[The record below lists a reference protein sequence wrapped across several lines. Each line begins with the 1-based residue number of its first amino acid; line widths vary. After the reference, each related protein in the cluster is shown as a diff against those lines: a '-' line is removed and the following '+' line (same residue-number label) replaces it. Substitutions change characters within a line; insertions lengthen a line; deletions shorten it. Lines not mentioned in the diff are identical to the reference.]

1 MKNCILFFLL
11 FSAALV
17 SCKDNNGVEETEN
30 GKEEEKDKKISSRDY
45 SITKLIAYN
54 DLFIDS
60 NTVAS
65 FLDTAQISDKI
76 KRRITSF
83 YNARNYQFAWL
94 SSVGLTEQAKGFW
107 NLYLYDSKHKNDSLP
122 QNKKLQ
128 AKMDNLFAE
137 QELTVNSTDKNYI
150 QTELI
155 LTHFFIEHS
164 LTVYEDGYVK
174 RKEMERFVPIKKT
187 NPLRLADSLLSKKH
201 KNDKYFDDINESYK
215 NIKGYLAKYMDVAKK
230 GGWPVIQTTAKSI
243 KPGSASP
250 AILTI
255 KKRLLLSGDYKGQDT
270 TDMYDPSLE
279 EAVRSF
285 QERHGYTP
293 DGIIAASTIK
303 EMNISVEETIQKL
316 LINLDRMRWMPS
328 KPSGNLIVVNIPEF
342 VMHVTEGSKKVFDMN
357 VVVGKEGNGTVMFTD
372 ELNQIVFSPY
382 WNVPESIV
390 REEIVPSMNK
400 NPNYLAAHNME
411 IVSQQGDLPVVRQL
425 PGGKNALGKVKFL
438 FPNSFNIYFHDTPSK
453 SLFKQDKRAYSHGCI
468 RLAEPE
474 KMANYLLANNP
485 EWTPE
490 KINEA
495 MNAGEE
501 KFVTLK
507 NPIPVFITYY
517 TAWVDEQGRL
527 NFREDI
533 YGHDAKLA
541 RKMFDVPARS
551 MAVK

>member
-11 FSAALV
+11 FCAAFV
-17 SCKDNNGVEETEN
+17 SCKNNNGVEETEN

-230 GGWPVIQTTAKSI
+230 GGWPVVQTTAKSI

-551 MAVK
+551 IAVK

>member
-11 FSAALV
+11 FSGALV
-17 SCKDNNGVEETEN
+17 SCKNNNGVEETEN
-30 GKEEEKDKKISSRDY
+30 GKEEDKDKKISSRDY

-137 QELTVNSTDKNYI
+137 QDLTVSSTDKNYI

-215 NIKGYLAKYMDVAKK
+215 NIKGYLAKYMEVAKK
-230 GGWPVIQTTAKSI
+230 GGWPVVQTTAKSI

-250 AILTI
+250 IILTI

-541 RKMFDVPARS
+541 RKMFDVPGRS

>member
-1 MKNCILFFLL
+1 MKNCILLFLL
-11 FSAALV
+11 FSGALV
-17 SCKDNNGVEETEN
+17 SCKNNNGVEETEN

-65 FLDTAQISDKI
+65 FLDTAQINDKI

-137 QELTVNSTDKNYI
+137 QELTVSSTDKNYI

-230 GGWPVIQTTAKSI
+230 GGWPVVQTTAKSI

-270 TDMYDPSLE
+270 TDIYDPSLE

>member
-11 FSAALV
+11 FCAAFV
-17 SCKDNNGVEETEN
+17 SCKNNNGVEETEN

-137 QELTVNSTDKNYI
+137 QDLTVSSTDKNYI

-230 GGWPVIQTTAKSI
+230 GGWPVVQTTAKSI

-270 TDMYDPSLE
+270 TDIYDPSLE

>member
-1 MKNCILFFLL
+1 
-11 FSAALV
+11 
-17 SCKDNNGVEETEN
+17 
-30 GKEEEKDKKISSRDY
+30 
-45 SITKLIAYN
+45 
-54 DLFIDS
+54 
-60 NTVAS
+60 
-65 FLDTAQISDKI
+65 
-76 KRRITSF
+76 
-83 YNARNYQFAWL
+83 
-94 SSVGLTEQAKGFW
+94 
-107 NLYLYDSKHKNDSLP
+107 
-122 QNKKLQ
+122 
-128 AKMDNLFAE
+128 
-137 QELTVNSTDKNYI
+137 
-150 QTELI
+150 
-155 LTHFFIEHS
+155 
-164 LTVYEDGYVK
+164 
-174 RKEMERFVPIKKT
+174 
-187 NPLRLADSLLSKKH
+187 
-201 KNDKYFDDINESYK
+201 
-215 NIKGYLAKYMDVAKK
+215 
-230 GGWPVIQTTAKSI
+230 
-243 KPGSASP
+243 
-250 AILTI
+250 
-255 KKRLLLSGDYKGQDT
+255 
-270 TDMYDPSLE
+270 
-279 EAVRSF
+279 
-285 QERHGYTP
+285 
-293 DGIIAASTIK
+293 
-303 EMNISVEETIQKL
+303 
-316 LINLDRMRWMPS
+316 MRWMPS

-390 REEIVPSMNK
+390 REEIVHSMNK

-468 RLAEPE
+468 RLSEPE